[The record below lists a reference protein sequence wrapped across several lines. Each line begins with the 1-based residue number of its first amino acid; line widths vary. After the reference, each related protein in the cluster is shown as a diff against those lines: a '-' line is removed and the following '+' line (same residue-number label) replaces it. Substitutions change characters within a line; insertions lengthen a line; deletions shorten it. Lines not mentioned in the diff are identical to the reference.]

1 MRLRPRRSERPPVGV
16 APGEKVLAWTRDA
29 SGAVLAGTREA
40 CYLEQVGLEQ
50 EGGATRIPWE
60 QVEAAD
66 WDQDTGL
73 FRLSE
78 VGEWGE
84 QRPVHEL
91 TIEEPGRFLELARER
106 VTATIVLVHHV
117 TVRGRRGV
125 RVVARRAPA
134 GGELHWIYEFDP
146 GVDEH
151 DPEVRR
157 LAAEGLAAAREQV
170 GEA

>member
-1 MRLRPRRSERPPVGV
+1 MRLRPRRSERAPIEV
-16 APGEKVLAWTRDA
+16 APGEKVLAWTRDTA
-29 SGAVLAGTREA
+29 GAVLAGTREA
-40 CYLEQVGLEQ
+40 CYLERED
-50 EGGATRIPWE
+50 ATTRIPWE
-60 QVEAAD
+60 HVEAAD

-84 QRPVHEL
+84 QRPVHEF
-91 TIEEPGRFLELARER
+91 TIGEPGRFLELARER

-134 GGELHWIYEFDP
+134 GGELRWIYEFDP

-170 GEA
+170 GDA